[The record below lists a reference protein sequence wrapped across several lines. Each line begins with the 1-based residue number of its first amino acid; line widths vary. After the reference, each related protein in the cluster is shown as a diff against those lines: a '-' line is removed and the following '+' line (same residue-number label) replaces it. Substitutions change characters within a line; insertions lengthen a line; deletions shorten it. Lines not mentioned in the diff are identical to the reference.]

1 MMKTAKIEFK
11 AVKII
16 RRSDTQQSRGYGFI
30 EVQSKAIAEKVCK
43 SLQNHMIDDHALK
56 LSLSTKAITQHEGD
70 KAKEKVL
77 KKRTHAETQES
88 KPDLD
93 EVKSQKLL
101 VKNLA
106 WECTAD
112 EIREMFKPYGSL
124 KKVRLPKKAN
134 STNHRGFGFVEFL
147 TKEEARQAFKAL
159 QDTHLY
165 GRKLVIEYAKLD
177 KSADGEG
184 EA

>member
-1 MMKTAKIEFK
+1 M
-11 AVKII
+11 
-16 RRSDTQQSRGYGFI
+16 
-30 EVQSKAIAEKVCK
+30 
-43 SLQNHMIDDHALK
+43 LDDHALK
-56 LSLSTKAITQHEGD
+56 LSLSTKEMTAHEQE
-70 KAKEKVL
+70 KQKSKVL

-88 KPDLD
+88 KIDND
-93 EVKSQKLL
+93 DVTSSKLL

-134 STNHRGFGFVEFL
+134 SANHRGFGFVEFL
-147 TKEEARQAFKAL
+147 TKDEAKNAFKAL

-177 KSADGEG
+177 KAADAE
-184 EA
+184 

>member
-1 MMKTAKIEFK
+1 
-11 AVKII
+11 
-16 RRSDTQQSRGYGFI
+16 
-30 EVQSKAIAEKVCK
+30 
-43 SLQNHMIDDHALK
+43 
-56 LSLSTKAITQHEGD
+56 
-70 KAKEKVL
+70 
-77 KKRTHAETQES
+77 
-88 KPDLD
+88 
-93 EVKSQKLL
+93 LL

-112 EIREMFKPYGSL
+112 EVREMFKPYGSL

-177 KSADGEG
+177 KSADGD
-184 EA
+184 A